1 MSRYEILNTFN
12 SKVYIRGI
20 SFSSFSDI
28 EHQIDDAMQEV
39 ESYKHQLME
48 LIVATPNSITPA
60 GESPIDYV
68 KNRAENAFDAYNDAQ
83 EKLDL
88 LMFARG
94 IINDWVVKNPGVSAE
109 EAFKIAYV
117 DKFKDLREELTKK

>member
-1 MSRYEILNTFN
+1 MSRYEILKTFN
-12 SKVYIRGI
+12 GEVYIRGI
-20 SFSSFSDI
+20 SFNSISDI
-28 EHQIDDAMQEV
+28 ERQIDDTVQEV

-48 LIVATPNSITPA
+48 LIVATPNSIAPA

-68 KNRAENAFDAYNDAQ
+68 KNRAENVFDAYNDAQ

-94 IINDWVVKNPGVSAE
+94 IIHDWTFKNPGLSAE
-109 EAFKIAYV
+109 QAFEIAYV
-117 DKFKDLREELTKK
+117 DKYADLRQQLNHE